1 MARHEVGLQMLCYSK
16 GRPRVILAVWQISE
30 ETWSI
35 CSDMVAFRIET
46 HDKETAIVS
55 LFGMFQN
62 LKYLIARKLLTD
74 ILHNYLQSNLM

>member
-1 MARHEVGLQMLCYSK
+1 M
-16 GRPRVILAVWQISE
+16 ILGVWQMSE

-46 HDKETAIVS
+46 HDKETTIVS

-62 LKYLIARKLLTD
+62 VKYLIARQLLTD
-74 ILHNYLQSNLM
+74 ILHNCLQSNLM